1 MLMPIFK
8 DKDNFVQRCVEL
20 SENVDNYINNKLYL
34 ADVDDPKL
42 VDQLFLTTNCL
53 DIILGELAD
62 RGIIFENNAS
72 EFMELLHD
80 REIPLQLR
88 KRFEP
93 DMFFEIVR
101 KLSDESRQALMNE
114 FEYADEQLGARLCV
128 VMSSI
133 LPTDAAW
140 DYIAQHSFLFITN
153 NNFKDTMQAVVE
165 KAIYE
170 PPAPLPIERDIKDI
184 ATWMKGEQE
193 HQVELKNLL
202 MRVAE
207 RLYLNAGDNESSVPL
222 KNELL
227 KKMEKYDWD
236 HRTPAFIAKLM
247 ANPKAEEEDEP
258 FHQQRNDHHIQYYF
272 QHKGITWPQIVMV
285 ACTAASKSAG
295 DVLRPILAGNEQ
307 FVTEGQLQLEQEDIN
322 KIADVLNVAETI
334 WNEMKREKEAANGA
348 TV

>member
-1 MLMPIFK
+1 MLMPIFQ
-8 DKDNFVQRCVEL
+8 DKDNFIQRCVEL
-20 SENVDNYINNKLYL
+20 SENVDNYINNRLYL

-42 VDQLFLTTNCL
+42 ADQLFLTTNCL

-93 DMFFEIVR
+93 EYFFNVIR
-101 KLSDESRQALMNE
+101 KLSDESRNAIMNE
-114 FEYADEQLGARLCV
+114 FEYDDEQLGARLCN
-128 VMSSI
+128 VMKGI
-133 LPTDAAW
+133 FPTDAAW
-140 DYIAQHSFLFITN
+140 DYIAQHSFLFVTN
-153 NNFKDTMQAVVE
+153 NNFRDTMYAVVE
-165 KAIYE
+165 RAIYE
-170 PPAPLPIERDIKDI
+170 PPAPLPLERDIKDI
-184 ATWMKGEQE
+184 ATWMKGEQQ
-193 HQVELKNLL
+193 HQEELKTLL
-202 MRVAE
+202 MKVAE
-207 RLYLNAGDNESSVPL
+207 RLYLDAGDNESSVPL

-236 HRTPAFIAKLM
+236 HRTPAFIAKMM

-285 ACTAASKSAG
+285 ACTAASKGQG
-295 DVLRPILAGNEQ
+295 DVLRMTLAGNENA
-307 FVTEGQLQLEQEDIN
+307 EGTPQIEQEDI
-322 KIADVLNVAETI
+322 KRMADVLNVAEKQ
-334 WNEMKREKEAANGA
+334 WNEMKQAKEATNGE

>member
-1 MLMPIFK
+1 MLMPIFQ
-8 DKDNFVQRCVEL
+8 DKDNFIQRCVEV

-93 DMFFEIVR
+93 ETFFDIIR

-114 FEYADEQLGARLCV
+114 FEFADEQLGARLCV

-153 NNFKDTMQAVVE
+153 NNFKDTMQAVLE
-165 KAIYE
+165 KALYE
-170 PPAPLPIERDIKDI
+170 PPRPSRFVPDARRLLPYARPVGGGARRYYDRQPYLAKRSGQKIRTDVRFARESLYRPDRMAEAPR
-184 ATWMKGEQE
+184 
-193 HQVELKNLL
+193 
-202 MRVAE
+202 
-207 RLYLNAGDNESSVPL
+207 
-222 KNELL
+222 
-227 KKMEKYDWD
+227 
-236 HRTPAFIAKLM
+236 
-247 ANPKAEEEDEP
+247 
-258 FHQQRNDHHIQYYF
+258 
-272 QHKGITWPQIVMV
+272 
-285 ACTAASKSAG
+285 
-295 DVLRPILAGNEQ
+295 
-307 FVTEGQLQLEQEDIN
+307 
-322 KIADVLNVAETI
+322 
-334 WNEMKREKEAANGA
+334 
-348 TV
+348 

>member
-1 MLMPIFK
+1 MLMPMTTGTDTFIE
-8 DKDNFVQRCVEL
+8 RCIEL

-34 ADVDDPKL
+34 ADVADPKL
-42 VDQLFLTTNCL
+42 ADQLFLTTNCL

-93 DMFFEIVR
+93 ETFYSVISKFT
-101 KLSDESRQALMNE
+101 DESRNALMNE
-114 FEYADEQLGARLCV
+114 FEYADAQLGERLCNIMAGIV
-128 VMSSI
+128 
-133 LPTDAAW
+133 PTDAAW
-140 DYIAQHSFLFITN
+140 SYIASHGFLFVTN
-153 NNFKDTMQAVVE
+153 EVFRDTMREVVE
-165 KAIYE
+165 RAIYA
-170 PPAPLPIERDIKDI
+170 PPPPLPVEHDIKDV
-184 ATWMKGEQE
+184 ATWMQGEYKHQE
-193 HQVELKNLL
+193 ELKALL
-202 MRVAE
+202 VAVAD
-207 RLYLNAGDNESSVPL
+207 RIYLDAGDNESSLPL

-236 HRTPAFIAKLM
+236 HRTPAFIAKMM

-272 QHKGITWPQIVMV
+272 NHQGITWPQIVMV

-307 FVTEGQLQLEQEDIN
+307 FVSNGQLQISQEDIN
-322 KIADVLNVAETI
+322 KIADVLNLAEKV
-334 WNEMKREKEAANGA
+334 WNEMQTSKESVNG
-348 TV
+348 

>member
-1 MLMPIFK
+1 MLMPIFQ
-8 DKDNFVQRCVEL
+8 DKDNFIQRCVEL
-20 SENVDNYINNKLYL
+20 SENVDNYINNRLYL

-42 VDQLFLTTNCL
+42 ADQLFLTTNCL

-93 DMFFEIVR
+93 EHFFNVIR
-101 KLSDESRQALMNE
+101 KLSDESRNAIMNE
-114 FEYADEQLGARLCV
+114 FEYDDEQLGARLCN
-128 VMSSI
+128 VMKGI
-133 LPTDAAW
+133 FPTDAAW

-153 NNFKDTMQAVVE
+153 NNFRDTMYAVVE
-165 KAIYE
+165 RAIYE
-170 PPAPLPIERDIKDI
+170 PPAPLPLERDIKDI
-184 ATWMKGEQE
+184 ATWMKGEQQ
-193 HQVELKNLL
+193 HQEELKTLL

-207 RLYLNAGDNESSVPL
+207 RLYLDAGDNESSVPL

-236 HRTPAFIAKLM
+236 HRTPAFIAKMM

-285 ACTAASKSAG
+285 ACTAASKGQG
-295 DVLRPILAGNEQ
+295 DVLRMTLAGNENA
-307 FVTEGQLQLEQEDIN
+307 EGTPQIEQEDI
-322 KIADVLNVAETI
+322 KRMADVLNVAEKQ
-334 WNEMKREKEAANGA
+334 WNEMKQAKEATNGE